1 VQTVY
6 LASGNEHK
14 VQELRALAAASGLG
28 WKIESAAAVGGMPVV
43 VEDTGTFEGNA
54 RKKARALFERVP
66 LGSAVLADDSG
77 LCVEALG
84 GLPGVESAYYAGP
97 QGDAAANRV
106 KLLEVLSGVPPERR
120 QAYFACLLL
129 LIDGAGKEE
138 VFVGRC
144 EGRIIDE
151 MRGSGGFGYDP
162 IFIPEGES
170 RTLAEMSAAEKNAIS
185 HRARA
190 WGALVAERLKRFG
203 A

>member
-14 VQELRALAAASGLG
+14 VQELRALAAASGLE
-28 WKIESAAAVGGMPVV
+28 WRIESAVAVGGMPVV

-54 RKKARALFERVP
+54 RKKARALFEQVP
-66 LGSAVLADDSG
+66 RGAGVLADDSG

-106 KLLEVLSGVPPERR
+106 KLLEVLSGVSPERR

-129 LIDGAGKEE
+129 LIDGDGKEG

-162 IFIPEGES
+162 IFIPEGEL
-170 RTLAEMSAAEKNAIS
+170 RTLAEMSAVEKNAIS

-190 WGALVAERLKRFG
+190 WGALVAERLRRFG

>member
-1 VQTVY
+1 
-6 LASGNEHK
+6 
-14 VQELRALAAASGLG
+14 
-28 WKIESAAAVGGMPVV
+28 
-43 VEDTGTFEGNA
+43 
-54 RKKARALFERVP
+54 
-66 LGSAVLADDSG
+66 
-77 LCVEALG
+77 
-84 GLPGVESAYYAGP
+84 
-97 QGDAAANRV
+97 V